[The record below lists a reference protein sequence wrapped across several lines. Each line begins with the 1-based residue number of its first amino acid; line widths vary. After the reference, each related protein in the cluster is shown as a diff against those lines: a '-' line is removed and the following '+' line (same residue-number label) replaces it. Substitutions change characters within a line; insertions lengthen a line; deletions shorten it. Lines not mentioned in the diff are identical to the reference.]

1 MILFCL
7 PYAGGSE
14 SIYYKW
20 KNHLHT
26 SIQVVLIELKG
37 RGKRF
42 NEFFYES
49 LEEAVDDIFENIK
62 EKIVDDDFAI
72 YGHSMGSLLA
82 YELYYKIYNENGKM
96 PKHMFFSGYKAPSI
110 IREREN
116 TYNLPDYDFMKKIM
130 ELGGTP
136 EELMNNQE
144 LLQIFLPSKQADI
157 IVSTPIHGRNH
168 KDLENVIGV
177 FINTVAIRSKI
188 GKEMTY
194 KDYLLQVKEK
204 SIKAFENQDY
214 QYDEIIDNIKVK
226 RDQSR
231 EVLTDIMFTMQNI
244 DYSQVEIKELKIRN
258 LNFGKSDAKFDILLA
273 CLEEERNIT
282 ITLNYRT
289 SLYKKDIIELMAK
302 HFKNIINQ
310 IDMEIMVKDI
320 SIFDDIELRNINE
333 KFEKIIEN
341 STLDIDFNF

>member
-26 SIQVVLIELKG
+26 SIQVVPIELKG

-62 EKIVDDDFAI
+62 DKIVDDDFAI

-82 YELYYKIYNENGKM
+82 YELYYKISKLNLRK
-96 PKHMFFSGYKAPSI
+96 PKHIFFSGYKAPSI

-144 LLQIFLPSKQADI
+144 LLQIFIPIIRSDFKILETYNYKEREEKLQCDVSILNGKQDSI
-157 IVSTPIHGRNH
+157 SLEEILTWKNH
-168 KDLENVIGV
+168 VCKCFKFYNLEGNHF
-177 FINTVAIRSKI
+177 FIN
-188 GKEMTY
+188 
-194 KDYLLQVKEK
+194 
-204 SIKAFENQDY
+204 N
-214 QYDEIIDNIKVK
+214 N
-226 RDQSR
+226 
-231 EVLTDIMFTMQNI
+231 
-244 DYSQVEIKELKIRN
+244 VE
-258 LNFGKSDAKFDILLA
+258 
-273 CLEEERNIT
+273 NIT
-282 ITLNYRT
+282 
-289 SLYKKDIIELMAK
+289 S
-302 HFKNIINQ
+302 IINTTL
-310 IDMEIMVKDI
+310 VK
-320 SIFDDIELRNINE
+320 
-333 KFEKIIEN
+333 
-341 STLDIDFNF
+341 